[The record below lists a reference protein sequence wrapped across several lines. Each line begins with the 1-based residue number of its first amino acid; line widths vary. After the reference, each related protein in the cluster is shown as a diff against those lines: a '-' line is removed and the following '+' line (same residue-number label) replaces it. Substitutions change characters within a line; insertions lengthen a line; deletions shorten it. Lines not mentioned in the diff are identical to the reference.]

1 MLSERIAGR
10 FLPGRQRLRVMESSR
25 PQLRDCPLNLHPSS
39 TRDAQS
45 TRNPLASLLTNLELR
60 SPLSPSDR
68 AAILALPFV
77 LKSLAPGSYL
87 VREGEPPT
95 ACGVLITGFAY
106 RQKLTGDGGRQILS
120 IHMPG
125 EALDFQ
131 NVFLNS
137 ADHSV
142 QMLTRGQ
149 VALVLRADI
158 QKVARCSPAIA
169 HAILINVL
177 AEASIFREWILNVGR
192 RDAKSRLAHVLCELA
207 VRLDAQGL
215 ADEMGYHLPMTQA
228 ELADAL
234 GLTPVHLNRVIRA
247 LEVDGLLVRSKRNLS
262 FPDWERMR
270 DLADFNDRYLHLA
283 RQKSGELPDAA
294 AA

>member
-1 MLSERIAGR
+1 MS
-10 FLPGRQRLRVMESSR
+10 FT
-25 PQLRDCPLNLHPSS
+25 H
-39 TRDAQS
+39 
-45 TRNPLASLLTNLELR
+45 LASLLVSLELR

-68 AAILALPFV
+68 EAILALPYT

-95 ACGVLITGFAY
+95 ACGVLISGFAY

-120 IHMPG
+120 IHIPG

-158 QKVARCSPAIA
+158 LKLARASPAIG
-169 HAILINVL
+169 HAILVSVL
-177 AEASIFREWILNVGR
+177 VEASIFREWILNVGR

-207 VRLDAQGL
+207 VRLDAHGL

-247 LEVDGLLVRSKRNLS
+247 LELDGLLVRTKRDLS

-270 DLADFNDRYLHLA
+270 DLADFNDRYLHIA
-283 RQKSGELPDAA
+283 KQKSGDVANAVAA
-294 AA
+294 

>member
-1 MLSERIAGR
+1 M
-10 FLPGRQRLRVMESSR
+10 
-25 PQLRDCPLNLHPSS
+25 PSN
-39 TRDAQS
+39 
-45 TRNPLASLLTNLELR
+45 NPLTLLLDNLELR
-60 SPLSPSDR
+60 SPLPEADR
-68 AAILALPFV
+68 QAILALPYA
-77 LKSLAPGSYL
+77 LKSMSPGSYL

-95 ACGVLITGFAY
+95 GCGVLVSGFAY

-120 IHMPG
+120 IHIPG

-131 NVFLNS
+131 NVFLNI

-149 VALVLRADI
+149 VALVARAEI
-158 QKVARCSPAIA
+158 QKIARSSPAIG
-169 HAILINVL
+169 HAILVSILV
-177 AEASIFREWILNVGR
+177 EASIFREWILNVGR

-207 VRLDAQGL
+207 VRLDHHGL
-215 ADEMGYHLPMTQA
+215 AEEMGYHLPMTQA

-247 LEVDGLLVRSKRNLS
+247 LELDGLLVRSKRELT

-270 DLADFNDRYLHLA
+270 HMADFNDRYLHFA
-283 RQKSGELPDAA
+283 KQKSSEHLEMAA
-294 AA
+294 G

>member
-1 MLSERIAGR
+1 M
-10 FLPGRQRLRVMESSR
+10 
-25 PQLRDCPLNLHPSS
+25 PS
-39 TRDAQS
+39 
-45 TRNPLASLLTNLELR
+45 NPLALLLSNLELR
-60 SPLSPSDR
+60 CTLGAEDR
-68 AAILALPFV
+68 QAILALPYA

-95 ACGVLITGFAY
+95 GCGVLVSGFAY

-120 IHMPG
+120 IHIPG

-131 NVFLNS
+131 NVFLNN

-149 VALVLRADI
+149 VALVARADI
-158 QKVARCSPAIA
+158 QKIARFSPAIG
-169 HAILINVL
+169 HAILVSILV
-177 AEASIFREWILNVGR
+177 EASIFREWILNVGR

-207 VRLDAQGL
+207 VRLDRHGL
-215 ADEMGYHLPMTQA
+215 AAEMGYHLPMTQA

-247 LEVDGLLVRSKRNLS
+247 LELDGLLVRSKRELT

-270 DLADFNDRYLHLA
+270 DMADFNDRYLHLA
-283 RQKSGELPDAA
+283 VQESAPLAA
-294 AA
+294 TA

>member
-1 MLSERIAGR
+1 ML
-10 FLPGRQRLRVMESSR
+10 P
-25 PQLRDCPLNLHPSS
+25 PQSRDCPLSP
-39 TRDAQS
+39 
-45 TRNPLASLLTNLELR
+45 NPLAPLLANLELR
-60 SPLSPSDR
+60 SPLSPADR
-68 AAILALPFV
+68 ETILSLPCT

-87 VREGEPPT
+87 AREGEPPT
-95 ACGVLITGFAY
+95 ACGVLVSGFAY

-120 IHMPG
+120 IHIPG

-131 NVFLNS
+131 NIFLNS

-149 VALVLRADI
+149 VALLLRTDI
-158 QKVARCSPAIA
+158 QKAARASPAIA
-169 HAILINVL
+169 HAMLINVL
-177 AEASIFREWILNVGR
+177 VEASIFREWILNVGR

-207 VRLDAQGL
+207 VRLDAHGL
-215 ADEMGYHLPMTQA
+215 TEEMGYHLPMTQA

-247 LEVDGLLVRSKRNLS
+247 LEVDGLLVRTKRDLS

-270 DLADFNDRYLHLA
+270 DLADFNDRYLHFA
-283 RQKSGELPDAA
+283 RQKSGEVLEAVAA
-294 AA
+294 

>member
-1 MLSERIAGR
+1 ML
-10 FLPGRQRLRVMESSR
+10 PPHSR
-25 PQLRDCPLNLHPSS
+25 DRPLSPN
-39 TRDAQS
+39 
-45 TRNPLASLLTNLELR
+45 NPLAPLLANLELR
-60 SPLSPSDR
+60 SPLSPADR
-68 AAILALPFV
+68 ETILNLPCT

-87 VREGEPPT
+87 AREGEPPT
-95 ACGVLITGFAY
+95 ACGVLISGFAY

-120 IHMPG
+120 IHIPG

-131 NVFLNS
+131 NIFLNS

-149 VALVLRADI
+149 VALLLRTDI
-158 QKVARCSPAIA
+158 QKAARGSAAIA
-169 HAILINVL
+169 HAMLINVL
-177 AEASIFREWILNVGR
+177 VEASIFREWILNVGR

-207 VRLDAQGL
+207 VRLDAHGL
-215 ADEMGYHLPMTQA
+215 TEEMGYHLPMTQA

-247 LEVDGLLVRSKRNLS
+247 LEVDGLLIRTKRDLS
-262 FPDWERMR
+262 FPEWERMR
-270 DLADFNDRYLHLA
+270 DLADFNDRYLHFA
-283 RQKSGELPDAA
+283 RQKSGEVAEAA

>member
-1 MLSERIAGR
+1 LS
-10 FLPGRQRLRVMESSR
+10 
-25 PQLRDCPLNLHPSS
+25 N
-39 TRDAQS
+39 
-45 TRNPLASLLTNLELR
+45 NPLELLLTNLELR
-60 SPLSPSDR
+60 SALTEEDR
-68 AAILALPFV
+68 AAILALPYA
-77 LKSLAPGSYL
+77 LKTLAPGSYL
-87 VREGEPPT
+87 VREGERPIS
-95 ACGVLITGFAY
+95 CGVLVSGFAY

-120 IHMPG
+120 IQIPG

-131 NVFLNS
+131 NVFLNT

-149 VALVLRADI
+149 VALVPAAEI
-158 QKVARCSPAIA
+158 QKIARSTQSIG
-169 HAILINVL
+169 HAILVSILV
-177 AEASIFREWILNVGR
+177 EASIFREWILNVGR

-215 ADEMGYHLPMTQA
+215 TEEMGYHLPMTQA

-247 LEVDGLLVRSKRNLS
+247 LELDGLLVRSKRELS

-270 DLADFNDRYLHLA
+270 DIADFTDRYLHIA
-283 RQKSGELPDAA
+283 RQTSSAPLHSSAFPQPA
-294 AA
+294 

>member
-1 MLSERIAGR
+1 M
-10 FLPGRQRLRVMESSR
+10 P
-25 PQLRDCPLNLHPSS
+25 N
-39 TRDAQS
+39 
-45 TRNPLASLLTNLELR
+45 NPLTLLLETLELR
-60 SPLSPSDR
+60 TPLPQVDR
-68 AAILALPFV
+68 QAILALPYT
-77 LKSLAPGSYL
+77 LKSLSPGSYA

-95 ACGVLITGFAY
+95 GCGVLVSGFAY

-120 IHMPG
+120 IHIPG

-131 NVFLNS
+131 NIFLNV

-149 VALVLRADI
+149 VALVPRADI
-158 QKVARCSPAIA
+158 LKIARSSHAIG
-169 HAILINVL
+169 HAILVNVL

-207 VRLDAQGL
+207 VRLDAHGL
-215 ADEMGYHLPMTQA
+215 ADDMGYHLPMTQA

-234 GLTPVHLNRVIRA
+234 GLTPVHLNRVLRS
-247 LEVDGLLVRSKRNLS
+247 LEGDGLINRSKRNVS

-270 DLADFNDRYLHLA
+270 DIADFNDRYLHLA
-283 RQKSGELPDAA
+283 EQETGARVAA
-294 AA
+294 